1 LVFNLSK
8 SFYLTGLEVSSV
20 QFNFTFVIFLVGSF
34 LSFFILNNLLIP
46 GSLFVSLEIIK
57 AIQAR
62 FMAWDAGMFYEG
74 QRMRPITSN
83 LNQDLSQIEWIF
95 SDKTGTLTENST
107 KFLKL
112 ISSNELSKS
121 FHWRWGSV

>member
-1 LVFNLSK
+1 MVAFD
-8 SFYLTGLEVSSV
+8 
-20 QFNFTFVIFLVGSF
+20 FTFVIFLVGSF

-62 FMAWDAGMFYEG
+62 FMSWDAGMFYEG

-95 SDKTGTLTENST
+95 SDKTGTLTENSK
-107 KFLKL
+107 KFSTIKFKL
-112 ISSNELSKS
+112 
-121 FHWRWGSV
+121 